1 MVHTGLMTYYSKS
14 FPGLFKNFKTIFK
27 ESVSTGMIS
36 HFFNSNSK
44 KAIPV
49 SVNNVIQP
57 KDRNPGHLKTA
68 LLILSERFILLRMRI
83 TVDKFFQQCF
93 EEMED
98 PQSLEFQTRIDI
110 DSENWMSAFKEHI
123 NCAPFNTYK
132 GPSWRVTLLKEIT
145 ESEGEGIL

>member
-36 HFFNSNSK
+36 HFFDNNSK

-49 SVNNVIQP
+49 SANNVIQP

-68 LLILSERFILLRMRI
+68 LLILSERLHYCECASLSNN
-83 TVDKFFQQCF
+83 VFQQCF

-98 PQSLEFQTRIDI
+98 PQSLEFQTRMDI